1 MRKLR
6 SFQAFH
12 LEELKDPEKVKA
24 YIDVALE
31 EYQRDNDVE
40 AFLLALRDVAEAQGG
55 LGELAKR
62 TGLNRPN
69 IYKVLSPHGNPRIN
83 TIGTILRSMGLRLS
97 VDFAAV
103 ETPS

>member
-1 MRKLR
+1 M
-6 SFQAFH
+6 
-12 LEELKDPEKVKA
+12 KA

-55 LGELAKR
+55 LGELAKK

-69 IYKVLSPHGNPRIN
+69 IYKVLSPRGNPRLN
-83 TIGTILRSMGLRLS
+83 TVGTILRSMGLRLS
-97 VDFAAV
+97 VDFVSAEV
-103 ETPS
+103 SS